1 MADITQVVVQCLLD
15 ANDYEYMNGLA
26 NLAVANQALSS
37 TQLAFYLACT
47 TSVTMTVLL
56 AVYTYLRF
64 ESLNTHNRLT
74 IRNFLRDWFA
84 VMIWVSA
91 IGCGFFAV
99 SEGRTI
105 NEAKAVIQQHEATIG
120 KLTLPDPQITASCG
134 FKVAGNDDIQMVSI
148 DLAEDGEPSTINYE
162 YTTSK

>member
-1 MADITQVVVQCLLD
+1 MADITQVAVQCLLD

-37 TQLAFYLACT
+37 TQFAFYLACT

-56 AVYTYLRF
+56 AAYTYVRF
-64 ESLNTHNRLT
+64 DSLNTHNRLT
-74 IRNFLRDWFA
+74 IRNFSRDGFA
-84 VMIWVSA
+84 VMMWVFA
-91 IGCGFFAV
+91 IASGLFAM
-99 SEGRTI
+99 SESRTI
-105 NEAKAVIQQHEATIG
+105 SEAKAVVQQHEAAIG

-148 DLAEDGEPSTINYE
+148 DLAEDGNPSTINYE
-162 YTTSK
+162 YTNSK